1 MNGLIIIVR
10 LAILLVSFTPAAVA
24 AAAVLNESP
33 TAITPGDTV
42 VATWSSIDTPTPLD
56 WIGLYLQGAQDEH
69 DYEPNSW
76 VYVSNCAQL
85 SDPGLAARASGNC
98 SVIVPSNL
106 TPGVYELHL
115 LANDGFTRLARSNP
129 FTVTGPIQIVSFKIN
144 NGAASTTSHTVTLDF
159 ATAPINSGNPN
170 PVPDAFRAVEG
181 GSLQELF
188 AKAFVPLTSATSAP
202 FTLALRGRDGT
213 RYGGRP
219 VLLQVKAGSVLSFP
233 RIDSIRLDPVVRD
246 YTIGN
251 ETAFAYAQGR
261 GYVVTTTSEPAISDP
276 DDPCNQCPFGSQAQ
290 AGDHP
295 CTVTTTVI
303 FFTGREL
310 RPFWRLKRVEPTFG
324 HAGAINQ
331 NVFRWIFSD
340 TTPPDPSLGG
350 YTPGGDCFFGLQ
362 CAPTGIACFGI
373 SSDLPTAQLTF
384 EGPIEDDFVDL
395 RNPWK
400 NAFTFFFRLITPKIP
415 KAFPQR

>member
-1 MNGLIIIVR
+1 MNGLITIVR
-10 LAILLVSFTPAAVA
+10 LAILLVSFMPAPVR
-24 AAAVLNESP
+24 AAAVLSESP
-33 TAITPGDTV
+33 TAITPGNTV
-42 VATWSSIDTPTPLD
+42 VAAWSSIDTPTPLD

-85 SDPGLAARASGNC
+85 RDPGLAARASGNC
-98 SVIVPSNL
+98 SVVVPSDL

-115 LANDGFTRLARSNP
+115 LANDGFTRLARSDP

-144 NGAASTTSHTVTLDF
+144 NGAASTSSHTVTLDF

-181 GSLQELF
+181 GSIQELF
-188 AKAFVPLTSATSAP
+188 AKEFVPLTSATSAP
-202 FTLALRGRDGT
+202 FTLALRGRDGA

-246 YTIGN
+246 YTIGS
-251 ETAFAYAQGR
+251 EEAFAYAQRR
-261 GYVVTTTSEPAISDP
+261 GYVVTTTSGPVISDS
-276 DDPCNQCPFGSQAQ
+276 DDPCNQCPVGTRAQ

-295 CTVTTTVI
+295 CTVTTTII
-303 FFTGREL
+303 FFSGREL
-310 RPFWRLKRVEPTFG
+310 RPFWRLKKVDPTFG

-350 YTPGGDCFFGLQ
+350 YTPGGNCFFGLQ
-362 CAPTGIACFGI
+362 CASTGIACFGNL
-373 SSDLPTAQLTF
+373 SDPTAQLTF
-384 EGPIEDDFVDL
+384 EGPIEDDFVDP

-400 NAFTFFFRLITPKIP
+400 NAFTFFFRLITPRTP
-415 KAFPQR
+415 NAFPRR